1 MTKAELQKLT
11 VAELKA
17 EARSL
22 GLVGYSSMKKG
33 ELVDL
38 LVRSTRP
45 KRKKR
50 VTSKTA
56 AAKKQAAAAKTARP
70 KKTAAKKATAKATK
84 STAKPKK
91 AAASKS
97 ATKARSTAKKAAAKT
112 TAKAKATA
120 KRKTKAAP
128 KRTARKTAAPDKA
141 GLSPRTIRAFS
152 LRHANGEE
160 QRVKAAKYYL
170 GVEKSPEI
178 DAHFT
183 YPDHYG
189 ESVVALMVRDP
200 YWLYAYWE
208 LAPEV
213 GRELADVLGE
223 QQFETSRFILRVYDV
238 TGCDIENP
246 AGYEDIDIAHGARN
260 WYFNVTRVER
270 EYAVEI
276 GVLAPNGAFLVI
288 ARSNCVALP
297 PVGPSDVIDEEW
309 VTVDA
314 LGHVYQQAAGKLPD
328 TGSSGWGHGTGGAR

>member
-1 MTKAELQKLT
+1 MKKTELQKLT

-22 GLVGYSSMKKG
+22 GLVGYSSMRKG

-50 VTSKTA
+50 VKSKTA
-56 AAKKQAAAAKTARP
+56 TASKPKAGPAAKAKTPAKRKPAAPKRAAKRPAASKKAAKKSAA
-70 KKTAAKKATAKATK
+70 
-84 STAKPKK
+84 PKK
-91 AAASKS
+91 AA
-97 ATKARSTAKKAAAKT
+97 KKKVSLA
-112 TAKAKATA
+112 
-120 KRKTKAAP
+120 
-128 KRTARKTAAPDKA
+128 
-141 GLSPRTIRAFS
+141 PRTIRAFAMKQS
-152 LRHANGEE
+152 NGVE

-183 YPDHYG
+183 YPDHHG

-213 GRELADVLGE
+213 GRELSDVLGE

-246 AGYEDIDIAHGARN
+246 AGYEDIDIAHAARN
-260 WYFNVTRVER
+260 WYFNVSRVER